1 MKKAIVLFLIIF
13 TSILTNGFSQTTTEF
28 FRDADTFFKTYVK
41 NGKVN
46 YKEIKQNE
54 ASLSSLLEKASRITV
69 ASSRAAEY
77 QSFWINA
84 YNLSVIQGVIA
95 NYPIESPLDIDGF
108 FDATTYSLGGVD
120 ITLNDIENK
129 KLRAQFD
136 EPRFHFV
143 LVCGAKGCPP
153 LIAEAYKPA
162 TLEKQLQR
170 QTVKALNDSSFIK
183 VFEAKIAISEIFSW
197 YKEDFVKNG
206 MNEIDFLNL
215 YRKEKIS
222 SDCIIEYYSYDW
234 RLNSY

>member
-13 TSILTNGFSQTTTEF
+13 TSMLTDGFSQTTTEF
-28 FRDADTFFKTYVK
+28 FRDADMFFKTYVK

-84 YNLSVIQGVIA
+84 YNLSVIQGIIT
-95 NYPIESPLDIDGF
+95 NYPIASPLDAKGF
-108 FDATTYSLGGVD
+108 FDTTTYALGGIK
-120 ITLNDIENK
+120 ITLNDIENN
-129 KLRAQFD
+129 KLRAVFD

-153 LIAEAYKPA
+153 LIAEAYVPS
-162 TLEKQLQR
+162 TLESQLQR
-170 QTVKALNDSSFIK
+170 QTVLALNNPSFIK
-183 VFEAKIAISEIFSW
+183 VTEEKIALSEIFKW
-197 YKEDFVKNG
+197 YKEDFVKNNT
-206 MNEIDFLNL
+206 NEIDFLNRF
-215 YRKEKIS
+215 RKQKVPAAS
-222 SDCIIEYYSYDW
+222 LIEYYPYDW
-234 RLNSY
+234 RLNAL